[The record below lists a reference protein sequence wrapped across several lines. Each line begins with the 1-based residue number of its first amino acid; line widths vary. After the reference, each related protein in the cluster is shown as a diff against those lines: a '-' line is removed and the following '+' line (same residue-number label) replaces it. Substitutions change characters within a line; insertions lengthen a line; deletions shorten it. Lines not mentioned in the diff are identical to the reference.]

1 MQVPNPIDNNMTE
14 RTSSPD
20 LTGTVPERVAFLET
34 IPASQLSARN
44 DDPEMAENVIA
55 GQGPLGSSIPH
66 HGAAKTS
73 VQESSGPKF
82 EETGSSHAEHETNI
96 LASSNN
102 THPVSPQQSSMP
114 FDTFRQE
121 LQTTREVGRETI
133 ENISSNVAP
142 IVSNVVSSAKGMAD
156 SAVESAKQAAQGV
169 LESGQSVLQGAVNL
183 GSQGAQVASNVAGS
197 AIATGHSVLQGAMN
211 LGTRGAEAVAQPG
224 QAAMETAAQTGQRA
238 MEMGRQT
245 AEAVAQTGQEGV
257 EMGRRGA
264 EMVGQKVEQVGQ
276 KAMEIGPQGAETT
289 ARTGQEAAKKGRQG
303 AATVSSAAKEGGQLA
318 QGSSKMQPGLDQ
330 ESVGAMAGEMLEDI
344 NVKVGSAIVPEGSE
358 EAAAQLKKFALVEHD
373 VRTTTFSEPQPSA
386 EGSVIVTTTV
396 SQKRAGL
403 VDQPSEE

>member
-1 MQVPNPIDNNMTE
+1 MQVTNPTDMTE

-44 DDPEMAENVIA
+44 DNPEMAENVIA
-55 GQGPLGSSIPH
+55 AQGPLGSSIPD
-66 HGAAKTS
+66 HGAPTTS
-73 VQESSGPKF
+73 VRERSGPNF
-82 EETGSSHAEHETNI
+82 EETGSSQHEVNI
-96 LASSNN
+96 VTSSSH
-102 THPVSPQQSSMP
+102 THPMSTQQSSMP

-142 IVSNVVSSAKGMAD
+142 IVSNVASSAKGMAD

-169 LESGQSVLQGAVNL
+169 VESGQSVLQGAVNL

-197 AIATGHSVLQGAMN
+197 AIATGQSVLQGAMN
-211 LGTRGAEAVAQPG
+211 LGTRV
-224 QAAMETAAQTGQRA
+224 AAMETAAHTGQRA
-238 MEMGRQT
+238 MEMGRQA
-245 AEAVAQTGQEGV
+245 AEVVAQTGQEAV
-257 EMGRRGA
+257 EMGRQGA
-264 EMVGQKVEQVGQ
+264 EMVGEKVEQGGQ
-276 KAMEIGPQGAETT
+276 T
-289 ARTGQEAAKKGRQG
+289 ALEMGRQG

-318 QGSSKMQPGLDQ
+318 QGSSNIQPGLDQ
-330 ESVGAMAGEMLEDI
+330 ESVGGMAGEMLEDI